1 MHLSCWKFY
10 IYIHTAFIQT
20 VFCICKVFCKMI
32 PLWSGFPWR
41 CEIVLCLVNGMSDG
55 QTLTKSRYN
64 VVASLHSFLNVHSI
78 YRLSPSLKATG
89 DRQQVAALHEWLQAK
104 QWLIPGVQFLRLIQP
119 LPPGGGLMDLVGA
132 NCQWMGGCAQEEREA
147 A

>member
-1 MHLSCWKFY
+1 
-10 IYIHTAFIQT
+10 
-20 VFCICKVFCKMI
+20 
-32 PLWSGFPWR
+32 
-41 CEIVLCLVNGMSDG
+41 MSDG

-78 YRLSPSLKATG
+78 SRLSPSLKATG

-104 QWLIPGVQFLRLIQP
+104 QWLIPGVQFLCLIQP

-132 NCQWMGGCAQEEREA
+132 NCQ
-147 A
+147 